1 MRVHDIVEP
10 VTPHGRLFA
19 IVIQSLIV
27 LSLVAF
33 CIETL
38 PGISPGTQI
47 LLDRFELVSVII
59 FSAEYLLRV
68 FAARPSRSYIFSF
81 LGIVDLVAILP
92 FYLASGIDLRS
103 IRVLRMF
110 RLIRVFKLVRYSK
123 AAQRFVVAFRLI
135 RAELAMFAFA
145 CMMVLFIASVGIY
158 YFENEAQPENFAS
171 VFHCMWWAVETL
183 TTVGYGDVFPITTGG
198 RIFTALIVF
207 VGLGIVAV
215 PAGLIAGALSQ
226 TLAAG
231 NANGSEK
238 TDPSTRTLSPE

>member
-10 VTPHGRLFA
+10 VTWYGRLFA
-19 IVIQSLIV
+19 IVIQTLIV

-38 PGISPGTQI
+38 PGISVKTQV
-47 LLDRFELVSVII
+47 LLARFELISVII

-68 FAARPSRSYIFSF
+68 YASRPTRKYIFSF

-145 CMMVLFIASVGIY
+145 CLMVLFIASVGIY

-231 NANGSEK
+231 DTNGSER
-238 TDPSTRTLSPE
+238 TGPPTRGLTPE